1 MLSDQEMSLEIQT
14 LVQWP
19 ELWDKEEA
27 QMDLFSKTLLM
38 MKSIEF

>member
-19 ELWDKEEA
+19 ELWDKEA
-27 QMDLFSKTLLM
+27 QMDLFYKTLLM